1 MRQLERGA
9 RQSATRL
16 ALLAALVFSS
26 GCGYTLVGR
35 GSFLPDTIHT
45 VSFPTFKN
53 NTPRVGL
60 EQRLSRA
67 VAQELASRG
76 KFNVTAKEGEG
87 DAELSGEI
95 VSFMLVPV
103 SADPLNRATSYQIQI
118 VVKVALTTIPDNQ
131 VLWKNDAYL
140 FRENYDAAGGSVRA
154 SNYSD
159 LENLAIDA
167 EADRFA
173 QSLVTS
179 LLEGF

>member
-1 MRQLERGA
+1 MKRG
-9 RQSATRL
+9 L
-16 ALLAALVFSS
+16 FLLAPIAILATS
-26 GCGYTLVGR
+26 CGYTLVGR
-35 GSFLPDTIHT
+35 GSILPESIKT

-76 KFNVTAKEGEG
+76 KFNVVAHEGEG

-95 VSFMLVPV
+95 QSFMLVPV
-103 SADPLNRATSYQIQI
+103 NADSQNRATTYQIQI
-118 VVKVALTTIPDNQ
+118 LVKVELKTLPDGK

-140 FRENYDAAGGSVRA
+140 FRENYDAAGGSITA
-154 SNYSD
+154 ANYSD
-159 LENLAIDA
+159 LENVAIDA